1 MQTVAT
7 RCGLLWTVLL
17 LAGRLTD
24 AHAQEVPA
32 ASGAGKISLKT
43 PQLVEGGGDKG
54 LIRAIQQRVKYPPSA
69 LRRGIQGQCLVRF
82 VVAPDGEVR
91 GVKIMRSLD
100 AVMDSA
106 VVQAVRKLPR
116 LEPATQFGRAVACP
130 ETAPVVFT
138 ISNPRRPK
146 KAAPAADSAQF
157 YSAVTSMPFYQGQ
170 SGFEGIA
177 RDLVAEYLRLKTEK
191 DCALPSLGMGVLL
204 TIGPSGSLYDVQPAS
219 NDEEG
224 YDALVAAY
232 GDAVMQREEPEF
244 SEACMALL
252 ERAAHN
258 LPRLV
263 PAQVDGKRVAMRVEL
278 KLAGTRPD

>member
-1 MQTVAT
+1 MQNTAT
-7 RCGLLWTVLL
+7 RRGFLWMVLL
-17 LAGRLTD
+17 GMCQVAS
-24 AHAQEVPA
+24 AQAQEAPA
-32 ASGAGKISLKT
+32 APVASKISLKT

-54 LIRAIQQRVKYPPSA
+54 VVRAIQQRVVYPQSA

-100 AVMDSA
+100 AAMDSA
-106 VVQAVRKLPR
+106 VVKAVRKLPR
-116 LEPATQFGRAVACP
+116 LEPATQFGKAVACP

-138 ISNPRRPK
+138 ISNPKRPK
-146 KAAPAADSAQF
+146 KAAPAADSTQF
-157 YSAVTSMPFYQGQ
+157 HAAVTSMPFYQGQ
-170 SGFEGIA
+170 SGFEGVA
-177 RDLVAEYLRLKTEK
+177 RDLVAEYLRLKTEQ
-191 DCALPSLGMGVLL
+191 DCALPTLGMGVLL
-204 TIGPSGSLYDVQPAS
+204 TIGPSGSLYDVQLAS

-232 GDAVMQREEPEF
+232 GDAVVQREEPDF

-252 ERAAHN
+252 ERAARN
-258 LPRLV
+258 MPRLV
-263 PAQVDGKRVAMRVEL
+263 PAQVDGKRVAMQVQL